1 MMSGK
6 ILFYLLTTASLIT
19 VPSGHAQQAK
29 KVPRIGY
36 LTVPS
41 ASAQGPRLEAFR
53 QGLRDLGYV
62 EGKNIFIEYRFAEGN
77 LGRVSTFAGELVNL
91 KVDVIVS
98 AGLIPTRSAKKL
110 TDTIPIVMT
119 QDDDPVS
126 VVKTKVSS
134 MMVAWGLVVAGNGF
148 VNSLGQPG
156 GNVTGLST
164 LAPEISAKQLEVLKE
179 FIPKLSRVAVV
190 GALTL
195 SGNALALKGMENTAG
210 LLNLKVKALE
220 VRSFN
225 ELERVIE
232 VAKGDRSQAINFLP
246 STNFLAERSKITALM
261 GESQLPAIYCD
272 RLFVE
277 AGGLMSYGPSH
288 TDLYR
293 RASVYVDKILKGAKP
308 GDLPVEQPE
317 KFEFV
322 INLKTAKQINLA
334 IPQRTLMKADRVI
347 K

>member
-1 MMSGK
+1 MSGK
-6 ILFYLLTTASLIT
+6 ILFYLLTTASLIS

-41 ASAQGPRLEAFR
+41 ASAQANRLEDFR
-53 QGLRDLGYV
+53 QGLRELGYV

-119 QDDDPVS
+119 QDDDPV
-126 VVKTKVSS
+126 
-134 MMVAWGLVVAGNGF
+134 GNGF
-148 VNSLGQPG
+148 VNSLEQPG

-195 SGNALALKGMENTAG
+195 SGNALALNPNCAEEN
-210 LLNLKVKALE
+210 
-220 VRSFN
+220 R
-225 ELERVIE
+225 
-232 VAKGDRSQAINFLP
+232 
-246 STNFLAERSKITALM
+246 
-261 GESQLPAIYCD
+261 
-272 RLFVE
+272 
-277 AGGLMSYGPSH
+277 
-288 TDLYR
+288 
-293 RASVYVDKILKGAKP
+293 
-308 GDLPVEQPE
+308 
-317 KFEFV
+317 
-322 INLKTAKQINLA
+322 
-334 IPQRTLMKADRVI
+334 
-347 K
+347 

>member
-1 MMSGK
+1 MSGK
-6 ILFYLLTTASLIT
+6 ILFYLLTTASLII

-41 ASAQGPRLEAFR
+41 ASAQAHRLEAFR
-53 QGLRDLGYV
+53 QGLRELGYV

-77 LGRVSTFAGELVNL
+77 LGRVSTLAGELVNL

-119 QDDDPVS
+119 QDDDPV
-126 VVKTKVSS
+126 
-134 MMVAWGLVVAGNGF
+134 GNGF
-148 VNSLGQPG
+148 VNSLEQPG

-179 FIPKLSRVAVV
+179 CIPKLSRVAVV

-195 SGNALALKGMENTAG
+195 SGNALALKEMENRARF
-210 LLNLKVKALE
+210 LNLKVKTLE
-220 VRSFN
+220 VRGFN
-225 ELERVIE
+225 ELDRAIE
-232 VAKGDRSQAINFLP
+232 VTKGDRLQAINFLP
-246 STNFLAERSKITALM
+246 STNFLAERSKIAALM
-261 GESQLPAIYCD
+261 GNSELPAIYCD

-334 IPQRTLMKADRVI
+334 IPQSTLMKADRVI